1 MIKKVKI
8 KTLSINV
15 RLADDEYNTMIR
27 KATKW
32 AKKNHIDFSYS
43 AFVRFLIKEYK

>member
-1 MIKKVKI
+1 MIKKVK
-8 KTLSINV
+8 KNSLSISI
-15 RLADDEYNTMIR
+15 RISEDEYSLMLR

-43 AFVRFLIKEYK
+43 AFIRFLIKEYK